1 MSENPLRMLMTGH
14 GGTDKTY
21 VVKALQKVMMM
32 YGCEHRI
39 RFLAPTGSAASL
51 VNGMTVHKG
60 LGIKIN
66 KSDGRGKGN
75 RPIGE
80 SSEDYTVLVT
90 VKNKTQL
97 CDEWWNVDILLLDE
111 ISLLSTQLLCEIDH
125 ALHYAK
131 ECPDAWFGNVTVIF
145 AGDFYQY
152 LPVSGTA
159 LYTPISLHGSQTNDE
174 IQQHLGRLAW
184 KTVDAVIELSEQQRM
199 KSDPEYANTVQ
210 WLQIRQCH
218 FADVDLFNSRLL
230 KSATHPEGIDLDGNK
245 KPCTVAIVNTNLLW
259 QVLKFEKARSLCDT
273 NTGPQLILCAAEDI
287 PHLHNTLSLFQKQN
301 KFFK

>member
-152 LPVSGTA
+152 LPVSGTT
-159 LYTPISLHGSQTNDE
+159 LYTPISLHV
-174 IQQHLGRLAW
+174 LKLM
-184 KTVDAVIELSEQQRM
+184 M
-199 KSDPEYANTVQ
+199 KSN
-210 WLQIRQCH
+210 
-218 FADVDLFNSRLL
+218 
-230 KSATHPEGIDLDGNK
+230 
-245 KPCTVAIVNTNLLW
+245 
-259 QVLKFEKARSLCDT
+259 
-273 NTGPQLILCAAEDI
+273 
-287 PHLHNTLSLFQKQN
+287 NTLGGWLGKQLMLLLN
-301 KFFK
+301 CQSNREWNQTLNMPTLSNDYK